1 MQILLITQE
10 PPLAPDAIATG
21 NAIRTAQ
28 LAGALRRAGHTL
40 SQSWLDNKTE
50 PKTSRHPDA
59 FHSRDEL
66 QAIITRL
73 HPDAILVSYW
83 ELLELLPFDLPQPVI
98 VDFVAPRPLEVL
110 FEHPERVK
118 SELQRLQNNL
128 TKCDLLMT
136 GNQQQR
142 DLLWFTLLQAGF
154 DLRGCDPVLV
164 VPLSAEPAGRP
175 ESDPGTDGWTL
186 VSGGVHWPWRKSDD
200 YWQAIQSMKDDPGS
214 DAPRLVLFGG
224 PYRWQEKNPQSTR
237 SGTGTDP
244 GHQTGTGVADTDP
257 YQTQGLAPYTH
268 FSRFLLESAHIGLEV
283 AQVNIERI
291 FSQSFRSLEFLRHG
305 LPLICNDYLPIARL
319 VKQYEAGWT
328 IKGPD
333 EIAGLLREIM
343 KNPDD
348 WKSRSDNALRLVEEV
363 LNPDMTVSPLL
374 RWLELPAKAPQLPVT
389 GGQPADVILGTPG
402 WPERLRRQA
411 RLLRRAVLGR
421 LFRTGKENKSG
432 DNILI
437 VTRSDLFP
445 ADHGAAVKIVE
456 TARGLSQHGRKVG
469 IVSDDRSHWWLFEN
483 GRKQRCRLPFW
494 LRLLSL
500 PRSLTRLLHYS
511 KELPESNSFLY
522 LPLTDSSFFWH
533 SLYAARK
540 LNAGIL
546 QAEFP
551 AYAKPCIDA
560 REILNAAVVL
570 VEHNVEYA
578 RLKAQIAEL
587 SDAQFQNLK
596 AIEIDLCNR
605 SDAVVCV
612 SDNDR
617 QQLLRDG
624 VKPELLNTI
633 PHGFNP
639 DPYKLPA
646 QNELRKEFGLPDNA
660 ILIAFHGTFSY
671 PPNRDALQVF
681 ADILLPQL
689 ASSRFPF
696 HVIAI
701 GRNPPVESLH
711 PNIHFTGSVDE
722 VGPWLK
728 ACDMSVIPLREGGGT
743 RMKIIDCFAA
753 GLPVVSTSKGIEG
766 IPVVNGREAFICD
779 EWLSMENRI
788 VELAE
793 SKELRKQLSSTALDF
808 TSEMDWKSL
817 GQRYLDIY
825 SAVRRVPK

>member
-10 PPLAPDAIATG
+10 PPLTTDDIATG

-28 LAGALRRAGHTL
+28 LEGALQRAGHGI
-40 SQSWLDNKTE
+40 SQTWLDKTE
-50 PKTSRHPDA
+50 GGLRNRHTDA
-59 FHSRDEL
+59 FRNMDEL
-66 QAIITRL
+66 QATIVRQQ
-73 HPDAILVSYW
+73 PEAILVSYW

-98 VDFVAPRPLEVL
+98 LDFVAPRPLELL

-118 SELQRLQNNL
+118 AELQRLQGNL
-128 TKCDLLMT
+128 SKCDVLLT
-136 GNQQQR
+136 GNQSQR
-142 DLLWFTLLQAGF
+142 DLLWFTLLQSGF
-154 DLRGCDPVLV
+154 DLRDRAPVLV
-164 VPLSAEPAGRP
+164 VPLSAEPAGSP
-175 ESDPGTDGWTL
+175 ESDPAANGWTL

-200 YWQAIQSMKDDPGS
+200 YWHAIQEMKGEEES
-214 DAPRLVLFGG
+214 DTPRLVLFGG
-224 PYRWQEKNPQSTR
+224 PYRWQEKTPQDSKHGPVGDPVHEAR
-237 SGTGTDP
+237 TGQNNGD
-244 GHQTGTGVADTDP
+244 Q
-257 YQTQGLAPYTH
+257 YQTQGLAPYSD
-268 FSRFLLESAHIGLEV
+268 FSRFLLESAHIGLEL
-283 AQVNIERI
+283 AEANIERS

-305 LPLICNDYLPIARL
+305 LPLICNDYLPIAGL

-328 IKGPD
+328 VKEPL
-333 EIAGLLREIM
+333 EIADLISAIM

-348 WKSRSDNALRLVEEV
+348 WKKRSDNALRLVEEV
-363 LNPDMTVSPLL
+363 LNPDKTVKPLL
-374 RWLELPAKAPQLPVT
+374 DWLETPAKATRLPV
-389 GGQPADVILGTPG
+389 PSERAAAVVLGIPP
-402 WPERLRRQA
+402 WPERLKRQA
-411 RLLRRAVLGR
+411 RLLRRVGLSR
-421 LFRTGKENKSG
+421 LFRTGKTATPG

-445 ADHGAAVKIVE
+445 ADHGGAVKIVE
-456 TARGLSQHGRKVG
+456 TARGLSLHGRKVG
-469 IVSDDRSHWWLFEN
+469 IVSDDRRDWWLFEN
-483 GRKQRCRLPFW
+483 GHKKLCRLPFW
-494 LRLLSL
+494 LRFLSL
-500 PRSLTRLLHYS
+500 PRSLTRLLHFS

-522 LPLTDSSFFWH
+522 LPLTDTSFFWH
-533 SLYAARK
+533 CLYAGRK

-551 AYAKPCIDA
+551 AYAKPCIEA

-578 RLKAQIAEL
+578 RLKAQVAEL
-587 SDAQFQNLK
+587 SDQQYRNLR

-617 QQLLRDG
+617 QRLLRDG

-639 DPYKLPA
+639 EPYKLPA
-646 QNELRKEFGLPDNA
+646 LDSLRKKFSLPDNA

-689 ASSRFPF
+689 ASSRYSF
-696 HVIAI
+696 HVVAI
-701 GRNPPVESLH
+701 GRDPPAESIH
-711 PNIHFTGSVDE
+711 PRIHFTGSVEE

-728 ACDMSVIPLREGGGT
+728 ACDMAVVPLREGGGT

-753 GLPVVSTSKGIEG
+753 GLPVISTSKGIEG
-766 IPVVNGREAFICD
+766 IPVVNGSEAIICN
-779 EWLSMENRI
+779 EWLSMTNSI
-788 VELAE
+788 MELAG
-793 SKELRKQLSSTALDF
+793 SKELRNSLSSAALDF

-817 GQRYLDIY
+817 GGRYLDIY
-825 SAVRRVPK
+825 SAIRRVPK